1 VELKCPA
8 NMAKHL
14 EALRANEH
22 AKEYKWQLQGQL
34 WVAHRKWVDAV
45 SYDPRFPEH
54 LRLAIA
60 RIERDES
67 AIKELAAECDKA
79 NHEIEEVLFT
89 LQKKAA

>member
-1 VELKCPA
+1 
-8 NMAKHL
+8 L

-34 WVAHRKWVDAV
+34 WVTHRKWVDAV

-67 AIKELAAECDKA
+67 AIKELAAECEKA
-79 NHEIEEVLFT
+79 NSEIEEVLFT